1 LSRRLLAVV
10 SIGLLLFGC
19 SPSATYQWPTVAPLP
34 NGATVLELHTEPP
47 GPNAPPLTGCPLLN
61 YDGSVSVQGS
71 EVVLGRG
78 DFVWP
83 RGFSARLFNGQA
95 ELVAPDGT
103 VIARAG
109 DHLEGLGGYE
119 DDGLYHVCSVTAA
132 GNEWGPWG
140 VRTLIPASPGASG

>member
-1 LSRRLLAVV
+1 MGKLSRRFLAVV
-10 SIGLLLFGC
+10 SIGLLLVGC
-19 SPSATYQWPTVAPLP
+19 SPSAAYQWPTAARLP

-47 GPNAPPLTGCPLLN
+47 GPTAPPLTGCPLLN

-78 DFVWP
+78 DVVWP
-83 RGFSARLFNGQA
+83 RGFSARLLNGQA

-109 DHLEGLGGYE
+109 DHLEGQLLGGYE

-132 GNEWGPWG
+132 GKEGGP
-140 VRTLIPASPGASG
+140 